1 MTHIFVS
8 HSSKDD
14 DTVTRI
20 HDALEATTGREVWVD
35 HQDIPPGADWQTA
48 IDTSLRDCESLLLV
62 LSRHSAA
69 SKEVTAEWRD
79 ALLRGKTVYVAIIDD
94 LPIEDMSSRL
104 RLIQSVNLHAD
115 WDKGLEAVIAT
126 IKGEALA
133 DDAPVTPPRPVSGNI
148 DARLTTIPISGRDSD
163 IAEITRHLDTG
174 RPTLI
179 LGVGGLGKSR
189 LAAEMVLNYPGV
201 DGAIWHRCS
210 EISRVDELLVLLR
223 QHFGLDPATEREDVL
238 AQFRQHKRLVV
249 FDNAESVPEGD
260 ERRTNYARLIND
272 LAQHDACVLLTSRV
286 EWNEIDE
293 PRYTYR
299 PQRLEPAAAAD
310 VVRDMAATFGVA
322 DAVTDHAAEFAE
334 AALYHAGLMDWS
346 VRQLRRFPLTK
357 VLNDLHALPNREPS
371 RAEEVLEEFI
381 HRTLRQMVET
391 TGPAAEQVLRRLAV
405 CRGGYT
411 YDAAQAIGSLPEREV
426 DVDDALET
434 LQTWQFIRFENQ
446 RYFTDPLVEAILQ
459 PDDNAYRPH
468 YDYYYELARKHDE
481 AQDYLGLD
489 IESDNLEVAFEWA
502 IEASHVVAALA
513 LAVACGHFIY
523 NRGRFDLRLNW
534 FRRVAQALEFYHD
547 DQLGIH
553 AQTSLGVIYHEH
565 PFGSKLDNLNRAIA
579 TYKDGLQFYA
589 SQAAWGNYA
598 ITQNNLG
605 GAYGILAAIKDRKE
619 NLEWAIAAFKES
631 LLYQKAEDV
640 PLDYATTF
648 NNLGEAYRMLSSLED
663 RADNLQLAIAAFEE
677 SLKYR
682 TPQAAP
688 LDYAS
693 TQRSQGNTY
702 EECSDLLT
710 AIKCWRE
717 AERYYRQMDH
727 VTEADRMLEW
737 IAKAEAKLAAGDDT
751 DSPSDDPTTPDDE
764 E

>member
-62 LSRHSAA
+62 LSKYSAA

-148 DARLTTIPISGRDSD
+148 DARLTTIPISGRDAD

-210 EISRVDELLVLLR
+210 EISRADELLVLLR

-238 AQFRQHKRLVV
+238 AQFRQRKRLVV
-249 FDNAESVPEGD
+249 FDNAESIPEGD
-260 ERRTNYARLIND
+260 ERRANYARLIND

-299 PQRLEPAAAAD
+299 PQRLGPAAAAD
-310 VVRDMAATFGVA
+310 VVRDMAATFSVA

-334 AALYHAGLMDWS
+334 AALYHAGLMG
-346 VRQLRRFPLTK
+346 L
-357 VLNDLHALPNREPS
+357 E
-371 RAEEVLEEFI
+371 RAP
-381 HRTLRQMVET
+381 T
-391 TGPAAEQVLRRLAV
+391 
-405 CRGGYT
+405 
-411 YDAAQAIGSLPEREV
+411 
-426 DVDDALET
+426 
-434 LQTWQFIRFENQ
+434 
-446 RYFTDPLVEAILQ
+446 
-459 PDDNAYRPH
+459 
-468 YDYYYELARKHDE
+468 
-481 AQDYLGLD
+481 
-489 IESDNLEVAFEWA
+489 
-502 IEASHVVAALA
+502 
-513 LAVACGHFIY
+513 
-523 NRGRFDLRLNW
+523 
-534 FRRVAQALEFYHD
+534 
-547 DQLGIH
+547 
-553 AQTSLGVIYHEH
+553 
-565 PFGSKLDNLNRAIA
+565 A
-579 TYKDGLQFYA
+579 TFSA
-589 SQAAWGNYA
+589 
-598 ITQNNLG
+598 
-605 GAYGILAAIKDRKE
+605 
-619 NLEWAIAAFKES
+619 
-631 LLYQKAEDV
+631 
-640 PLDYATTF
+640 
-648 NNLGEAYRMLSSLED
+648 
-663 RADNLQLAIAAFEE
+663 
-677 SLKYR
+677 
-682 TPQAAP
+682 
-688 LDYAS
+688 
-693 TQRSQGNTY
+693 
-702 EECSDLLT
+702 
-710 AIKCWRE
+710 
-717 AERYYRQMDH
+717 H
-727 VTEADRMLEW
+727 
-737 IAKAEAKLAAGDDT
+737 
-751 DSPSDDPTTPDDE
+751 
-764 E
+764 